1 MKAAFDIASII
12 HRKKC
17 CGITANSSGGGGT
30 STKKQH
36 LWVLNYIF
44 DLVTRTHP
52 FVPGY
57 YLTKYDFYYISTP
70 QTLQNCNN
78 HLFLSQIDIPTMLR
92 YFWNYLIRTNF
103 GEHLIWRRPFSIKF
117 GVHLIWR

>member
-17 CGITANSSGGGGT
+17 CDITANSSGEGGT

-52 FVPGY
+52 LVPGY
-57 YLTKYDFYYISTP
+57 YLTKYDFYYIRTP
-70 QTLQNCNN
+70 QTLLNCNN
-78 HLFLSQIDIPTMLR
+78 HLFFIPNRHPHYVEIFLELP
-92 YFWNYLIRTNF
+92 YSYK
-103 GEHLIWRRPFSIKF
+103 FS
-117 GVHLIWR
+117 VHLIWR